1 MFEVDHE
8 IKLYYTFT
16 VIAVYSTFKLSTKHE
31 IIRRVGLAVNFG
43 QVVCMNVDLVRG
55 INVNGL
61 IKECGN

>member
-1 MFEVDHE
+1 MFEVGHE

-31 IIRRVGLAVNFG
+31 IIRRVDLAVNFS
-43 QVVCMNVDLVRG
+43 QVVCMDVELVRR

-61 IKECGN
+61 IRECGN